1 MSRKK
6 INNGG
11 QISRK
16 ASVASRIG
24 IVRGRLNR
32 VEFAALLNVS
42 PAYITMIEQ
51 GKRSPGAS
59 LTELICLKFG
69 VNREWLISGK
79 GLMPS
84 QVSVRTQWP
93 HGHVGDEGRYATV
106 DAPLNQYARAAEPV
120 IDWRGLEAGD
130 GVQDERA
137 PQEMTSINVYRL
149 ELLKDPDNAPLRVP
163 VDTLIVSKLT
173 AKAGPVAFKAADDS
187 MGDTIRDGAIAGIQY
202 RDLTLRDGA
211 IYIVRTA
218 SGSVLMRRIFKG
230 NNALIMRPD
239 NPQFPELT
247 ASASEVTIIGKVAWV
262 MQTL

>member
-6 INNGG
+6 INNGA
-11 QISRK
+11 SDRRK

-59 LTELICLKFG
+59 LTELICLKFS

-84 QVSVRTQWP
+84 QVSARAQWP
-93 HGHVGDEGRYATV
+93 HGSGLDEGMYGTV
-106 DAPLNQYARAAEPV
+106 DAVGNQYARAAEPV

-130 GVQDERA
+130 GTHAGHE
-137 PQEMTSINVYRL
+137 PQEMTSVNVYRL
-149 ELLKDPDNAPLRVP
+149 ELLKDPDNELLRAP
-163 VDTLIVSKLT
+163 VDTLIVSGLM
-173 AKAGPVAFKAADDS
+173 AKAGPVAFKVSDAG

-202 RDLTLRDGA
+202 RNLSLRDGA

-218 SGSVLMRRIFKG
+218 SGSVIVRRIFKG

-247 ASASEVTIIGKVAWV
+247 AGAGDVTIIGRVAWV
-262 MQTL
+262 MQAL